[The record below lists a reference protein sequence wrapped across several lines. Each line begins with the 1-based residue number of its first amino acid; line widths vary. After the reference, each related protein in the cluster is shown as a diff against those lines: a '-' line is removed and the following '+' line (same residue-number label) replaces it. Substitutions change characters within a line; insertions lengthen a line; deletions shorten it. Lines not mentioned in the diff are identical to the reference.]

1 MAVVEIYT
9 KQFCQFCWR
18 ALDLLASKETDI
30 EEIAIDGGG
39 SRRELMIER
48 ANGRTT
54 VPQIFIRGE
63 HIGGC
68 SELVRLEQEGRL
80 DVLLKGGR

>member
-9 KQFCQFCWR
+9 KQFCPFCWR
-18 ALDLLASKETDI
+18 ALDLLAAKAI
-30 EEIAIDGGG
+30 EFDEISVDGGG
-39 SRRELMIER
+39 SKRELMIER

-63 HIGGC
+63 YVGGC
-68 SELVRLEQEGRL
+68 TELFRLEEEGRL
-80 DVLLKGGR
+80 DALLSG

>member
-1 MAVVEIYT
+1 
-9 KQFCQFCWR
+9 
-18 ALDLLASKETDI
+18 
-30 EEIAIDGGG
+30 
-39 SRRELMIER
+39 MIER

-68 SELVRLEQEGRL
+68 DELMRLEAQGML
-80 DVLLKGGR
+80 DRMLAS

>member
-1 MAVVEIYT
+1 MPTVEIYT
-9 KQFCQFCWR
+9 KQFCGFCAR
-18 ALDLLASKETDI
+18 AINLLGAKAVQV
-30 EEIAIDGGG
+30 EEIPIDGNMQL
-39 SRRELMIER
+39 RAVMIER

-68 SELVRLEQEGRL
+68 NELVRLEQQGIL
-80 DVLLKGGR
+80 DGMLVG

>member
-1 MAVVEIYT
+1 MPVVEIFT
-9 KQFCQFCWR
+9 KQYCPFCWR
-18 ALDLLASKETDI
+18 ALDLLASKDI
-30 EEIAIDGGG
+30 EIAEISVDGGG
-39 SRRELMIER
+39 PKRELMIER

-63 HIGGC
+63 HVGGC

-80 DVLLKGGR
+80 DALLGG

>member
-9 KQFCQFCWR
+9 KQFCPFCWR
-18 ALDLLASKETDI
+18 ALDLLSSKDIEI

-39 SRRELMIER
+39 PKRELMIER
-48 ANGRTT
+48 ANGRST

-63 HIGGC
+63 HVGGC
-68 SELVRLEQEGRL
+68 NELVRLDQEGRL
-80 DVLLKGGR
+80 DALLKGCR